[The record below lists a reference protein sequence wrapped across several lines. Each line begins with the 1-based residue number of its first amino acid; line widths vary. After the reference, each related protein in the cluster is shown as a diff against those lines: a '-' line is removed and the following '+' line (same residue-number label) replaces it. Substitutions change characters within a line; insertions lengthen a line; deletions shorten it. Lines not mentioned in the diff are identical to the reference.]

1 MLLPTRPRR
10 LWDCNQTFMK
20 KYLSTLAA
28 LLMCAVASA
37 DKEDPVTVT
46 VAYEGSTA
54 TVTIPDA
61 VSEYVICESGTSSH
75 VKLIQTST
83 SEKNPNEIIY
93 ALSGE
98 SENGEFYLTGEYKA
112 TLQLNG
118 LTLTNP
124 DSTAIHIKDG
134 KRIKVSMNAN
144 TVNTLKDGSSDPT
157 SKGCF
162 HCKGHT
168 EFVGKGT
175 LNVSGNFSHAIYSK
189 EYVTVKNCTINVTG
203 AKKDGIHCQ
212 EYCLISSGEVNISGV
227 EDDGIQ
233 VELKDSVATG
243 QTLNHEDENSGN
255 FYMTGGTVAINDIGG
270 YCIKAY
276 GSITMSGGK
285 QNFDTSNI
293 KDHATTAINGIVSS
307 KSGNRQYYDLNG
319 RRMPNDAMLPRGI
332 YIVKEGD
339 RTRKVVVK

>member
-1 MLLPTRPRR
+1 MNKIL
-10 LWDCNQTFMK
+10 M
-20 KYLSTLAA
+20 SLAA
-28 LLMCAVASA
+28 VLLSMAASA
-37 DKEDPVTVT
+37 ADIIVKVEYNGNS
-46 VAYEGSTA
+46 AI
-54 TVTIPDA
+54 VTIPA
-61 VSEYVICESGTSSH
+61 AASGYVSNLNGESSH
-75 VKLIQTST
+75 VKLLQTST
-83 SEKNPNEIIY
+83 AEKNPGEIIY
-93 ALSGE
+93 SLSGQ
-98 SENGEFYLTGEYKA
+98 SDNGEFYLTGEYKA

-118 LTLTNP
+118 LTLANP
-124 DSTAIHIKDG
+124 DSSAVHIKDG
-134 KRIKVSMNAN
+134 KRIKVSMTAN
-144 TVNTLKDGSSDPT
+144 TVNTLSDGVADST

-175 LNVSGNFSHAIYSK
+175 LNVSSSFNHAIYSK

-255 FYMTGGTVAINDIGG
+255 FYMTGGTVAINEIGG

-276 GSITMSGGK
+276 GSITMTGGN

-293 KDHATTAINGIVSS
+293 KDHATTAINAIVNS

-339 RTRKVVVK
+339 RTRKIVVK

>member
-1 MLLPTRPRR
+1 
-10 LWDCNQTFMK
+10 MK
-20 KYLSTLAA
+20 KILYTLAA
-28 LLMCAVASA
+28 LLISTAASA
-37 DKEDPVTVT
+37 ADIIVKVEYNGNSAV
-46 VAYEGSTA
+46 
-54 TVTIPDA
+54 VTIPA
-61 VSEYVICESGTSSH
+61 AASGYVSNLNGESSH
-75 VKLIQTST
+75 VKLLQTST
-83 SEKNPNEIIY
+83 TTKNPGEIIY
-93 ALSGE
+93 QLSGE
-98 SENGEFYLTGEYKA
+98 SDNGEFYLTGEYKA

-118 LTLTNP
+118 LTLANP
-124 DSTAIHIKDG
+124 DSSAVHIKDG
-134 KRIKVSMNAN
+134 KRIKVSMTAN
-144 TVNTLKDGSSDPT
+144 TVNTLSDGVADST

-175 LNVSGNFSHAIYSK
+175 LNVSSSFNHAIYSK

-255 FYMTGGTVAINDIGG
+255 FYMTGGTVAINEIGG

-276 GSITMSGGK
+276 GSITMTGGN

-293 KDHATTAINGIVSS
+293 KDHATTAINAIVNS

-339 RTRKVVVK
+339 RTRKIVVK

>member
-1 MLLPTRPRR
+1 MNKL
-10 LWDCNQTFMK
+10 F
-20 KYLSTLAA
+20 YTLAA
-28 LLMCAVASA
+28 LLFSTAASA
-37 DKEDPVTVT
+37 ADIIVKVEYNGNSAV
-46 VAYEGSTA
+46 
-54 TVTIPDA
+54 VTIPA
-61 VSEYVICESGTSSH
+61 AASGYVQNLNGESSH
-75 VKLIQTST
+75 VQLLQTST
-83 SEKNPNEIIY
+83 TAKNPGEIIY
-93 ALSGE
+93 SLSGE

-124 DSTAIHIKDG
+124 DSTAVHIKNG
-134 KRIKVSMNAN
+134 KRIKVSMATN
-144 TVNTLKDGSSDPT
+144 TVNTLKDGVADTT

-175 LNVSGNFSHAIYSK
+175 LNVSSSYAHAIYSK

-212 EYCLISSGEVNISGV
+212 EYCLIASGEVNIKDV

-233 VELKDSVATG
+233 VGLKDSVETG

-255 FYMTGGTVAINDIGG
+255 FYISGGTLSISDIGG

-276 GSITMSGGK
+276 GSITFSGGTR
-285 QNFDTSNI
+285 NFDTNNI
-293 KDHATTAINGIVSS
+293 KDHDTSAINNVKVS
-307 KSGNRQYYDLNG
+307 RQGQDAVYDLGG
-319 RRMPNDAMLPRGI
+319 RRMPHDAMLPRGI

-339 RTRKVVVK
+339 KTRKIVVK

>member
-1 MLLPTRPRR
+1 
-10 LWDCNQTFMK
+10 
-20 KYLSTLAA
+20 
-28 LLMCAVASA
+28 MCAVASA

-83 SEKNPNEIIY
+83 TEKNPNEIIY

-98 SENGEFYLTGEYKA
+98 SDNGEFYLTGEYKA

-175 LNVSGNFSHAIYSK
+175 LNVSGSFSHAIYSK

-212 EYCLISSGEVNISGV
+212 EYFLISSGVVNIKDT
-227 EDDGIQ
+227 EDDAIQ
-233 VELKDSVATG
+233 VELKDSVSTG
-243 QTLNHEDENSGN
+243 VTKDHEDENTGN
-255 FYMTGGTVAINDIGG
+255 FYMTGGTLSINDLGG
-270 YCIKAY
+270 YCIKAD
-276 GSITMSGGK
+276 GTINISAGTW
-285 QNFDTSNI
+285 NFDTDNI
-293 KDHATTAINGIVSS
+293 KEDAATAINSV
-307 KSGNRQYYDLNG
+307 KVRQQGQDAIYDLGG
-319 RRMPNDAMLPRGI
+319 RRMPNDAVLPRGI
-332 YIVKEGD
+332 FIVKEGD
-339 RTRKVVVK
+339 KSRKIIVK

>member
-1 MLLPTRPRR
+1 MNKIL
-10 LWDCNQTFMK
+10 M
-20 KYLSTLAA
+20 SLAA
-28 LLMCAVASA
+28 VLLSMAARAADIIVKVEYNGNSAV
-37 DKEDPVTVT
+37 
-46 VAYEGSTA
+46 
-54 TVTIPDA
+54 VTIPA
-61 VSEYVICESGTSSH
+61 AASGYVSNLNGESSH
-75 VKLIQTST
+75 VKLLQTST
-83 SEKNPNEIIY
+83 TTKNPGEIIY
-93 ALSGE
+93 QLSGE
-98 SENGEFYLTGEYKA
+98 SDNGEFYLTGEYKA

-118 LTLTNP
+118 LTLANP
-124 DSTAIHIKDG
+124 DSSAVHIKDG
-134 KRIKVSMNAN
+134 KRIKVSMTAN
-144 TVNTLKDGSSDPT
+144 TVNTLSDGVADST

-175 LNVSGNFSHAIYSK
+175 LNVSSSFNHAIYSK

-255 FYMTGGTVAINDIGG
+255 FYMTGGTVAINEIGG

-276 GSITMSGGK
+276 GSITMTGGN
-285 QNFDTSNI
+285 QNFDTNNI
-293 KDHATTAINGIVSS
+293 KDHATTAINAIVSS

-339 RTRKVVVK
+339 RTRKIVVK

>member
-1 MLLPTRPRR
+1 MNKIL
-10 LWDCNQTFMK
+10 M
-20 KYLSTLAA
+20 SLAA
-28 LLMCAVASA
+28 VLLSMAASA
-37 DKEDPVTVT
+37 ADIIVKVEYNGNSAV
-46 VAYEGSTA
+46 
-54 TVTIPDA
+54 VTIPA
-61 VSEYVICESGTSSH
+61 AASGYVSNLNGESSH
-75 VKLIQTST
+75 VKLLQTST
-83 SEKNPNEIIY
+83 TTKNPGEIIY
-93 ALSGE
+93 QLSGE
-98 SENGEFYLTGEYKA
+98 SGNGEFYLTGEYKA

-118 LTLTNP
+118 LTLANP
-124 DSTAIHIKDG
+124 DSSAVHIKDG
-134 KRIKVSMNAN
+134 KRIKVSMTAN
-144 TVNTLKDGSSDPT
+144 TVNTLSDGVADST

-175 LNVSGNFSHAIYSK
+175 LNVSSSFNHAIYSK

-255 FYMTGGTVAINDIGG
+255 FYMTGGTVAINEIGG

-276 GSITMSGGK
+276 GSITMTGGN

-293 KDHATTAINGIVSS
+293 KDHATTAINAIVNS

-339 RTRKVVVK
+339 RTRKIVVK